1 MNEMPKLTVSS
12 SPHIRGKQTTR
23 SIMLDVIIALLPALA
38 VAVAMFGM
46 NALLLVVVSV
56 VACVGFEWGY
66 RKLMK
71 KPDTIG
77 DLSAVITGMLLAY
90 CLPASAPLWLPVVG
104 AFVAIVVVKQLYG
117 GIGKNFLNPA
127 LAGRAF
133 LFSWPVLMTNWVAP
147 NFVYGADVVTSA
159 TPLSWLHMGNL
170 PEGISV
176 MGAFLGTIGGSLG
189 EVSALALL
197 LGGAYLVYKKVIG
210 LRIPASYIL
219 TVAVLT
225 LIFPRGNNALQWML
239 YNVFSGGLMLGAIFM
254 ATDYATSPITPNGQV
269 IYGIGCGLL
278 TVFIRYFGGYVEG
291 VSYAIL
297 IMNICVWL
305 IDRYTL
311 PRRFGVS
318 KEDMKKAKAAK
329 KEAAK

>member
-71 KPDTIG
+71 KHDTIG

-117 GIGKNFLNPA
+117 GIGKNFVNPA

-133 LFSWPVLMTNWVAP
+133 LFSWPVLMTNWTAP

-159 TPLSWLHMGNL
+159 TPLS
-170 PEGISV
+170 
-176 MGAFLGTIGGSLG
+176 
-189 EVSALALL
+189 
-197 LGGAYLVYKKVIG
+197 
-210 LRIPASYIL
+210 
-219 TVAVLT
+219 
-225 LIFPRGNNALQWML
+225 
-239 YNVFSGGLMLGAIFM
+239 
-254 ATDYATSPITPNGQV
+254 
-269 IYGIGCGLL
+269 
-278 TVFIRYFGGYVEG
+278 
-291 VSYAIL
+291 
-297 IMNICVWL
+297 
-305 IDRYTL
+305 
-311 PRRFGVS
+311 
-318 KEDMKKAKAAK
+318 
-329 KEAAK
+329 